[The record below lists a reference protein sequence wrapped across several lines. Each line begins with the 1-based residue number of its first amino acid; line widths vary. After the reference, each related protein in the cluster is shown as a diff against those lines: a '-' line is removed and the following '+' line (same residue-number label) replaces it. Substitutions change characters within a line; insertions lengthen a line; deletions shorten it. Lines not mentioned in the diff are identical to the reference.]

1 LPTTVT
7 SITTVTTPI
16 PKVVNDYAMGCA
28 PGNVPLGSEVAFECF
43 IALNGYAGIQAVA
56 QGSVQG
62 GAYETAT
69 LTYTVNGQ
77 TATPGGVIGSWYW
90 SGSCP
95 RGTELVFQASN
106 MNNVW
111 NLNGVTDT
119 TIIWYVTVTAYCQ
132 PKGAQFAFF
141 STWSPPELP
150 IDWLLRGG
158 TDVEGV
164 IAPLYLKAW
173 EAYVNAWLSENG
185 FALDLLLLIALILP
199 ILVKPATRR
208 IRLLT

>member
-1 LPTTVT
+1 
-7 SITTVTTPI
+7 VTTPI

-28 PGNVPLGSEVAFECF
+28 PGTVPLGSEVAFECF
-43 IALNGYAGIQAVA
+43 IALNGYAGIQAIA

-95 RGTELVFQASN
+95 PGTLLVFQASN
-106 MNNVW
+106 MNHVW
-111 NLNGVTDT
+111 NLNGATDT
-119 TIIWYVTVTAYCQ
+119 TITWFVTVTAYCQ
-132 PKGAQFAFF
+132 PKGAQFAFL

-164 IAPLYLKAW
+164 IAPLYLRAW
-173 EAYVNAWLSENG
+173 DAYVNAWLSENG

-208 IRLLT
+208 LRVT